1 MRLKNSYYHLERA
14 LKVVPEGSQT
24 KSKMANRF
32 PENFPKFISHG
43 KGSHVWDVDGNEY
56 IDWVMGLGP
65 IILGHANDD
74 VVNDVYTQANLGNV
88 FALPSIK
95 EYELA
100 ELLKRHIPCAEMSR
114 FARNGGDATMGA
126 VRLARAITD
135 KKWVLYYGYHGGN
148 DWFAQNITPN
158 AGTTNS
164 LTNKFE
170 YNNID
175 SLKTRITLCEDE
187 KLVNK
192 GVAAVIMEVP
202 PDEPEEGY
210 LQSVIDLA
218 HEHGALFILDEVVTG
233 LRYGIGGAQE
243 KYGIVPDI
251 ACFSKGLGN
260 GFPISAICGK
270 AEYMERFNDIFFS
283 TTFGGELTGIQAAL
297 TTVELCYQ
305 NNVADHI
312 DRIGSELREGI
323 MWAIKELEIDAELKG
338 NSARSILEFKN
349 DPYMVTKTVFLQE
362 VIKEGVLM
370 GVPIFPCLAHTKEDV
385 RQTIRAIERA
395 FSYIRKH
402 KNDPDKG
409 LVGKPISL
417 IGSPRK

>member
-74 VVNDVYTQANLGNV
+74 VVNDVYTQANRGNV

-126 VRLARAITD
+126 VRLARAITG
-135 KKWVLYYGYHGGN
+135 KIWVIYTGYHGGH
-148 DWFAQNITPN
+148 DWIAQEIIPN

-164 LTNKFE
+164 MTCKVQFNDIE
-170 YNNID
+170 E
-175 SLKTRITLCEDE
+175 LKTRLEFLETM
-187 KLVNK
+187 VNE
-192 GVAAVIMEVP
+192 GTAAVIMEVP
-202 PDEPEEGY
+202 PDEPKDDY
-210 LQSVIDLA
+210 LQKAIDLA

-233 LRYGIGGAQE
+233 LRYGMGGAQE
-243 KYGIVPDI
+243 KYGIVPDL

-297 TTVELCYQ
+297 TTVELCYE
-305 NNVADHI
+305 NDVADHI
-312 DRIGSELREGI
+312 DRIGSELREKI
-323 MWAIKELEIDAELKG
+323 KWVIKELEINAELKG
-338 NSARSILEFKN
+338 NSARSILEFKD
-349 DPYMVTKTVFLQE
+349 DPDMVTKTVFLQE
-362 VIKEGVLM
+362 VVKRGVLM
-370 GVPIFPCLAHTKEDV
+370 GVPIFPCFAHTMDDV
-385 RQTIRAIERA
+385 NQTIRAIERA
-395 FSYIRKH
+395 FLYIRKH
-402 KNDPDKG
+402 ENEPDKG
-409 LVGKPISL
+409 LIGKPISL